1 MRRNFYQTSRLFYV
15 ADGTLM
21 RFVWL
26 TKSEISFLNTSR
38 TSKDENK
45 RFDLSFSVCV
55 CKYCVF
61 KTGIKAE
68 DLKTE

>member
-1 MRRNFYQTSRLFYV
+1 MVNK
-15 ADGTLM
+15 
-21 RFVWL
+21 
-26 TKSEISFLNTSR
+26 KSEISFLNTSR
-38 TSKDENK
+38 TSKDGNK
-45 RFDLSFSVCV
+45 HFDLSFSVCV